1 MPDSWSKKEERK
13 YKHIKKSEKKKGRS
27 EKRAK
32 EIASRTVNKDRRKKG
47 KTANTKSQG
56 TGNPNKSFDERTKEE
71 LYNLAQKRDI
81 KGRSKMTKSEL
92 IKSLRKK

>member
-1 MPDSWSKKEERK
+1 MPDTWSKKEERK
-13 YKHIKKSEKKKGRS
+13 YKHVKKSEEKKGRS

-47 KTANTKSQG
+47 KTANKKSQG
-56 TGNPNKSFDERTKEE
+56 TGNPNKSFNERTKEE

-92 IKSLRKK
+92 IKALRKK